1 MNSRTGTFSQA
12 WDDLAAALG
21 MWRIWLFLGWR
32 DFRYQTNRTLLGL
45 LWPIIGLALTVGAL
59 GYVYGALLSWPANTG
74 YPYIAAGFVCWF
86 FISGCVQGG
95 LNIFI
100 ANAGLLKERPLPVSF
115 SIFRYTARMFFEFVI
130 KFIVFFGAAALVK
143 LQPNFNMLLVVPG
156 LIIYF
161 LNGLW
166 INLLFGIAGARFRDL
181 QELFSPLMLI
191 AFLSTPVLW
200 PKSAMGDRA
209 FITQYNPFSQFIDV
223 IREPLLGFPIPT
235 SALIFTCTF
244 LLVGWIVTFIVFSK
258 CRSKLVF
265 WL

>member
-1 MNSRTGTFSQA
+1 MDTRKGGLTQA
-12 WDDLAAALG
+12 WVDLATAIG

-45 LWPIIGLALTVGAL
+45 SWPIIGLGITVAAL
-59 GYVYGALLSWPANTG
+59 GYVYGALLSWPSNTG

-95 LNIFI
+95 LNVFI

-115 SIFRYTARMFFEFVI
+115 SIFRYTTRMFLEFCV
-130 KFIVFFGAAALVK
+130 KFIVFFIAAALVK
-143 LQPNFNMLLVVPG
+143 LPPTINMLLVFPALV
-156 LIIYF
+156 IYF

-181 QELFSPLMLI
+181 NELFSPLMLI

-200 PKSAMGDRA
+200 PKDALGDKA
-209 FITQYNPFSQFIDV
+209 FITQYNPFSQFIDLV
-223 IREPLLGFPIPT
+223 REPLLGAPIPLE
-235 SALIFTCTF
+235 AIFVTCSF
-244 LLVGWIVTFIVFSK
+244 LVMGWIVTFAVFIK
-258 CRSKLVF
+258 CRSRLVF

>member
-1 MNSRTGTFSQA
+1 MSARSGEFLQA
-12 WDDLAAALG
+12 WDDLAAAIS

-32 DFRYQTNRTLLGL
+32 DFRYQTNRTMLGL
-45 LWPIIGLALTVGAL
+45 AWPVVGLGITVTAL
-59 GYVYGALLSWPANTG
+59 GYVYGALLTWPANTG

-95 LNIFI
+95 LNVFI
-100 ANAGLLKERPLPVSF
+100 SNAGLLKERPLPISF
-115 SIFRYTARMFFEFVI
+115 SIFRYTIKMFLEFCL
-130 KFIVFFGAAALVK
+130 KFIVFFVAAALVK
-143 LQPNFNMLLVVPG
+143 LQPNVNMLMAIPG
-156 LIIYF
+156 LLIFF

-166 INLLFGIAGARFRDL
+166 INLFFGMAGARFRDL
-181 QELFSPLMLI
+181 QELLSPLMLI

-235 SALIFTCTF
+235 TALWFTISF
-244 LLVGWIVTFIVFSK
+244 LILGWILTLFVFMK
-258 CRSKLVF
+258 CRSRLVF